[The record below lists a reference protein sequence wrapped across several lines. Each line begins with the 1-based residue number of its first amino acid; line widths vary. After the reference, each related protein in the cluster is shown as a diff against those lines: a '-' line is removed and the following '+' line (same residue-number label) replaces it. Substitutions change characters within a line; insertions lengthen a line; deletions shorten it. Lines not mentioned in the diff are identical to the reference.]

1 MKMPSTSEM
10 TIRRTIRTSA
20 FVGAATLVVSL
31 LSFLKNLFAARS
43 FGISGAMDAFNIV
56 IALPNLFAG
65 VLFGALQASLVPVL
79 VGYRET
85 VSPWLAD
92 RLVTLLVWRVAAI
105 ALVGGALYWLAAR
118 WLLLLV
124 GSGLSAADFHLARR
138 LVPWAAVLFPL
149 NVVIA
154 AKSCQLIARHE
165 LVVVSLL

>member
-105 ALVGGALYWLAAR
+105 A
-118 WLLLLV
+118 
-124 GSGLSAADFHLARR
+124 
-138 LVPWAAVLFPL
+138 
-149 NVVIA
+149 
-154 AKSCQLIARHE
+154 
-165 LVVVSLL
+165 VVSLRPMVTRYGRSHSTAQLTKCQRRHRSRPRPH